1 MTITLSDIQ
10 KQHKKAIESTK
21 KQIQTNIIE
30 FIEQNQ
36 TATLEQYLKK
46 RELFLKKV
54 WVDVWK
60 QRLVSSYSRPE
71 KVDYLRSIGENV
83 EDLSVNKIK
92 KAFYQSL
99 AEFEPFQAAA
109 WVKSEYTD
117 TWASISQHI
126 SDSNQKKRRGL
137 ERKIW
142 KKMFLLPSIRRLLDE
157 KWLYFYLH
165 VRKYA
170 GKRLEYHLQNGSRYE
185 ESKKGELKKAG
196 PLHAENYPTVAS
208 FMWEYTGRSTEE
220 GYPGSV
226 DWTHETYWDAY
237 YRIISSYI
245 AKEFKRVLYAELPA
259 KLEDSYRQQTGEEW
273 SFSAFR
279 KDKDVE
285 ALLEKYTDLFMDEWE
300 SDMVSSVLKT
310 PQRDEEIETAWIQFE
325 EEKRE
330 EEKRIK
336 REKEERKARI
346 SYIFGEEYEPAGKP
360 NTRYVLHFG
369 DTNTGK
375 THTALER
382 LKECPTGLYLAPLR
396 LLALEVYEKLNRDGI
411 LCDLKTGEEEKRT
424 EGAAHVS
431 CTVEMFQESS
441 HYDIVVIDEAQMI
454 ADKERGFSWFRSIT
468 KAHAR
473 EVHIIGSPNV
483 KQLLL
488 GLLGEEAEI
497 DVREYKRETPLLV
510 HEKPFRLKDVQ
521 KGDALVAF
529 SRKRVLQIAGNL
541 EGDGHKVSVIYGNMP
556 PESRQRQMEDFV
568 SGKTQIVVATDAI
581 GMGLN
586 LPIKRVILM
595 SSQKFDGKRRREL
608 TTQEVKQIAGRAG
621 RKGLYKQGE
630 VVFMEN
636 QKRMKQLLEA
646 KDTPIEVFTV
656 APTRGVLERFNRYY
670 KELGIFFELWEEF
683 QNPKGT
689 KKASLAQEKLLYD
702 LVKGTAIEQ
711 RFSMEDLYS
720 YLQIPFSAYDDTL
733 SAQWKNVL
741 FSIIDRTDMPEP
753 FIKKDTLEELE
764 LSYKSVELH
773 LMFLYRLNKQTEAYY
788 WERVKKELA
797 DDIHHWLSH
806 NMKAVSKTC
815 RRCGKKLEWD
825 YPHGVC
831 QNCYQHQ
838 QSYQPYKRMR
848 R

>member
-1 MTITLSDIQ
+1 MTITVNDIR
-10 KQHKKAIESTK
+10 KQHEKAIESTK

-30 FIEQNQ
+30 FMEHNQ
-36 TATLEQYLKK
+36 HSTLEQYLKK

-54 WVDVWK
+54 WADVWK

-71 KVDYLRSIGENV
+71 KIEYLRSIGESTD
-83 EDLSVNKIK
+83 ELSTHKIK
-92 KAFYQSL
+92 KVFYQSL
-99 AEFEPFQAAA
+99 AEFEPFHAAD
-109 WVKSEYTD
+109 WVQSEYKD
-117 TWASISQHI
+117 SWGSIARHI
-126 SDSNQKKRRGL
+126 LNGNQNKRRSS
-137 ERKIW
+137 ERKNW
-142 KKMFLLPSIRRLLDE
+142 KKLHLFPSIRRLFNE
-157 KWLYFYLH
+157 KWLYFYLY

-170 GKRLEYHLQNGSRYE
+170 GKRLEYHLDSGTRYIE
-185 ESKKGELKKAG
+185 GKKGDLQKAG
-196 PLHAENYPTVAS
+196 SFDKNHYSTVAT
-208 FMWEYTGRSTEE
+208 FMWEYTGRSTD
-220 GYPGSV
+220 GGDPGSK
-226 DWTHETYWDAY
+226 DWTYETYWDAY
-237 YRIISSYI
+237 HRIISSYI
-245 AKEFKRVLYAELPA
+245 TKEFKRVVYAELPSD
-259 KLEDSYRQQTGEEW
+259 LQETCLQQTGDEW
-273 SFSAFR
+273 SFGFFR

-285 ALLEKYTDLFMDEWE
+285 ALLESYVDLFMEEWE
-300 SDMVSSVLKT
+300 KDLISSVLTT
-310 PQRDEEIETAWIQFE
+310 PQRDEEIEKAWTQLE
-325 EEKRE
+325 EKKRE
-330 EEKRIK
+330 EEQRIK
-336 REKEERKARI
+336 REKAERKARI
-346 SYIFGEEYEPAGKP
+346 SYIFGEEYETAGKS

-382 LKECPTGLYLAPLR
+382 LKKCPTGLYLAPLR
-396 LLALEVYEKLNRDGI
+396 LLALEVYEKLNKDGI

-431 CTVEMFQESS
+431 CTVEMFQENS

-468 KAHAR
+468 KAQAR

-497 DVREYKRETPLLV
+497 EVREYKRETPLLV
-510 HEKPFRLKDVQ
+510 REKPFRLKDVQ

-595 SSQKFDGKRRREL
+595 SSQKFDGSRRREL

-636 QKRMKQLLEA
+636 RKRMKQLLEA

-670 KELGIFFELWEEF
+670 KELGTFFDLWEEF

-702 LVKGTAIEQ
+702 LVKGTVIEQ

-733 SAQWKNVL
+733 SAQWKHTL
-741 FSIIDRTDMPEP
+741 LSIINLADMPEP

-815 RRCGKKLEWD
+815 KRCNTKLDWD
-825 YPHGVC
+825 YPFGVC
-831 QNCYQHQ
+831 QKCFQHQ
-838 QSYQPYKRMR
+838 QSYRAYRKMR
-848 R
+848 